1 MRREKRLTVPQSQ
14 LELTP
19 HRPDT
24 WSLHAEKEMRHM
36 KSYNK
41 REERVKGLKV
51 TEGEKREWG
60 VIECAHEVNKSGQ
73 KGRKQAGNKQTS
85 AAMLL

>member
-51 TEGEKREWG
+51 TEGEKREWD

>member
-1 MRREKRLTVPQSQ
+1 
-14 LELTP
+14 
-19 HRPDT
+19 
-24 WSLHAEKEMRHM
+24 M

-51 TEGEKREWG
+51 TEGEKRESG